1 MTLNINRWY
10 SVNAITHL
18 KKNVKFA
25 NLTNCFSSPDC
36 SEKKLVGKLWYDKRM
51 ENVNQVLKYSVS
63 STSLSPSFSLS
74 YLYVCIRL
82 FARVYH
88 VH

>member
-18 KKNVKFA
+18 KKNDKFA

-36 SEKKLVGKLWYDKRM
+36 SEKK
-51 ENVNQVLKYSVS
+51 
-63 STSLSPSFSLS
+63 TSRQI
-74 YLYVCIRL
+74 V
-82 FARVYH
+82 V
-88 VH
+88 